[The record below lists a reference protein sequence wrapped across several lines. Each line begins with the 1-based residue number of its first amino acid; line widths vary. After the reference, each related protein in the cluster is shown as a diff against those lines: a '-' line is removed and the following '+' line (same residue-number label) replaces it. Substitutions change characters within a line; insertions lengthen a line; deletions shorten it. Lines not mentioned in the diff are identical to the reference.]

1 MVLGIPD
8 HINESTSEKI
18 RLRGK
23 ETPLTLVSMKFWNQI
38 GQRKLEENNHG
49 IEASESHAMESVGAF
64 FSTVLSNNKLP
75 KINSVVVDDDTDSSF
90 YNNNFQLQISI
101 TKT

>member
-1 MVLGIPD
+1 
-8 HINESTSEKI
+8 
-18 RLRGK
+18 
-23 ETPLTLVSMKFWNQI
+23 MKFWNQI
-38 GQRKLEENNHG
+38 GQRKLEENDHG

-75 KINSVVVDDDTDSSF
+75 KINSVVVVDDDADSSF
-90 YNNNFQLQISI
+90 YYNNFQLQISI